1 MARYDLA
8 RFRREHCLTQKQL
21 AEALSVTQGFLSSVE
36 NGRTPFPEERRKDFE
51 KAFPGV
57 NLNDYRSLDDVA
69 EEVKEWE
76 PQQRRGFLAQ
86 IHQTINQLVS
96 VYDGDDDID
105 DDKPTASEA
114 GLGFGG
120 MRQPHVTPT
129 DEAALTSDENVPE
142 NWRKEVAKVLT
153 ENRELENK
161 IAKYANIN
169 EQDTKDYAILYNKI
183 ENIEEYCQDIIN
195 ASHVNDNDKYI
206 AENIMQII
214 RGKN

>member
-69 EEVKEWE
+69 EEVKDWE
-76 PQQRRGFLAQ
+76 PHQRRGFLAQ
-86 IHQTINQLVS
+86 IHQTINQLFS
-96 VYDGDDDID
+96 AYEDEDDID
-105 DDKPTASEA
+105 DDKTTDSEA
-114 GLGFGG
+114 GIGFGG

-142 NWRKEVAKVLT
+142 NWRKEVSKVLT
-153 ENRELENK
+153 ENRELDNYVQQLKLEKEGLQSKNDELRDK
-161 IAKYANIN
+161 LHDARKEIFDLQN
-169 EQDTKDYAILYNKI
+169 EVLRLKAILI
-183 ENIEEYCQDIIN
+183 EHHITEI
-195 ASHVNDNDKYI
+195 
-206 AENIMQII
+206 
-214 RGKN
+214 